1 MKKLLLVFV
10 IALTTVG
17 FVSADH
23 YVKMKMHTDPV
34 SMMGQNQPAKDE
46 VSELWIGDN
55 MFANHAPERSFI
67 VDLNKEV
74 MYTINHNN
82 KTYIEIKLPF
92 DAMDYYPEQMQQM
105 MQGMMSNMKVT
116 VTPTGTKKQ
125 IKQWNCDE
133 YDVEMSIM
141 MMNMKMKYWA
151 TKDVP
156 FDWKMVSE
164 KMMDNMKK
172 LSMRLSDD
180 VVKEFRKIEGFQ
192 IASEMNMNVMGGNIH
207 TTMETLEISE
217 KPAGDNVYAVP
228 AGYTKKEKF
237 SMEEMRQ

>member
-1 MKKLLLVFV
+1 MKKILLVLV
-10 IALTTVG
+10 ITLTTLG
-17 FVSADH
+17 FVWADH
-23 YVKMKMHTDPV
+23 YVKMKVHTDPI

-46 VSELWIGDN
+46 ISETWIGN
-55 MFANHAPERSFI
+55 NLFANHSPERSFI
-67 VDLNKEV
+67 VDLNKQM

-92 DAMDYYPEQMQQM
+92 NAMDYYPEQMRQM
-105 MQGMMSNMKVT
+105 MEGMMGSMKVT
-116 VTPTGTKKQ
+116 VTPTGKTKQ
-125 IKQWNCDE
+125 IQQWNCDE

-172 LSMRLSDD
+172 LSMRLSDE
-180 VVKEFRKIEGFQ
+180 VMAEFRKIEGFQ
-192 IASEMNMNVMGGNIH
+192 IASEMNMNVMGGNVR
-207 TTMETLEISE
+207 TTTETLEISE
-217 KPAGDNVYAVP
+217 KSPAANVYSLP
-228 AGYTKKEKF
+228 AGYTKQDKF
-237 SMEEMRQ
+237 SMEDMRQ